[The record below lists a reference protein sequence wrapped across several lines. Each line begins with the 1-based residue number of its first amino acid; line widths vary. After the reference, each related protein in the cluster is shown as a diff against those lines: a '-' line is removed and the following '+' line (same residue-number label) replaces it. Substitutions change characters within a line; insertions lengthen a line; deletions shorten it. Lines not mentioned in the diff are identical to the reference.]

1 MPLENPITFPYFL
14 LKEREKKEQRYLV
27 CERERE
33 RERER
38 EHKHAGTST
47 PFDWIYRPIDHG
59 VRDSIYACRHV
70 HTI

>member
-1 MPLENPITFPYFL
+1 MW
-14 LKEREKKEQRYLV
+14 
-27 CERERE
+27 ERERE

-38 EHKHAGTST
+38 EHAGTST

-70 HTI
+70 HTIWFCPVCAS